1 MDFEE
6 FYRMAK
12 EISENNPAKLSA
24 EVHGEK
30 IKTEVKGSGL
40 DLLTL
45 SMYLACEIMERINF
59 DIDDYCKCLRMG
71 QIQFKFAQKFG
82 QDSARYIIR
91 DLFGKGDK
99 KDE

>member
-6 FYRMAK
+6 FSRIAK

-24 EVHGEK
+24 EVHGDM
-30 IKTEVKGSGL
+30 IAIEVKGSGL
-40 DLLTL
+40 DLLAL
-45 SMYLACEIMERINF
+45 SMYIAAEVMERVNF
-59 DIDDYCKCLRMG
+59 DIDDYCKCLKNGEKGFKCVKKYG
-71 QIQFKFAQKFG
+71 QGSSK
-82 QDSARYIIR
+82 YILR